1 MLIRRTF
8 LTTTSAAMAAA
19 TLGLPAAR
27 AAGPVRSFVP
37 TPEDQASF
45 ARYIDG
51 VKAEARA
58 MGIAPRVVDAA
69 FARVR
74 LNARVIE
81 LDRNQPEVQFTWLK
95 YRTSIVSD
103 NRVRGGRAQYAR
115 HAALLRRV
123 EDAYGVPGPV
133 IVGLW
138 GLETDYGRDV
148 GKLNVVEC
156 VATLAWEGRRAKY
169 FHEQLIDCLKILNA
183 GDIQPEQMV
192 GSWAGA
198 MGQTQ
203 FMPDSFL
210 KYAVDFDRRG
220 QRDLWNDFACVFA
233 STANNLA
240 MEGWQRG
247 IPWGWRVRFPAP
259 PDPALVGRGV
269 RRPIGEWV
277 RLGARR
283 ADGLPIQS
291 PDVPASLI
299 QPGAPDDDDTF
310 LVPASQFASLRAY
323 NPSDKYALCIGLL
336 ADGISA

>member
-8 LTTTSAAMAAA
+8 LTTATAAA
-19 TLGLPAAR
+19 AVSPATGR
-27 AAGPVRSFVP
+27 AAPTRSFVP
-37 TPEDQASF
+37 TAEDQSSF

-51 VKAEARA
+51 VKAEARG
-58 MGIAPRVVDAA
+58 MGISPRVVEAA
-69 FARVR
+69 FAHVR

-81 LDRNQPEVQFTWLK
+81 LDRNQPEVQFTWTK

-103 NRVRGGRAQYAR
+103 NRIRGGRAQYER
-115 HAALLRRV
+115 HAQLLRRV
-123 EDAYGVPGPV
+123 EDAYGVPGPIV
-133 IVGLW
+133 VGLW

-148 GKLNVVEC
+148 GHFNVIEC

-210 KYAVDFDRRG
+210 KFAVDFDKRG

-247 IPWGWRVRFPAP
+247 VPWGWRVRLPAGL
-259 PDPALVGRGV
+259 DPALVGRSVRRPLSEWMGMGV
-269 RRPIGEWV
+269 RRTDG
-277 RLGARR
+277 GAVSV
-283 ADGLPIQS
+283 A
-291 PDVPASLI
+291 DVPASLV
-299 QPGAPDDDDTF
+299 QPGAPDDGDTYM
-310 LVPASQFASLRAY
+310 VPARQFAALRAY

-336 ADGISA
+336 ADGISS